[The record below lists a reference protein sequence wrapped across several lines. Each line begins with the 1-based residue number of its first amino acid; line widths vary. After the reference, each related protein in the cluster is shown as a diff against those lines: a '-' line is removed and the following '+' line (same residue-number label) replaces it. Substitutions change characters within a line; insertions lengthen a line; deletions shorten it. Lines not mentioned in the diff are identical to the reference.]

1 MAMLKKIS
9 AMKARQNLGQLLN
22 EVSIRG
28 DSYIIERAG
37 KPLAALVDMEKFQQL
52 QEDRSAALEALQ
64 KFWGK
69 MTGAGNQ
76 EIGDAIEEAEK
87 IAKEENLT
95 RSELIREALRRYIA
109 ERELRH
115 LQRYGMKKA
124 KELGLTEED
133 VQRLIDEYRAEQAN
147 A

>member
-1 MAMLKKIS
+1 MLKKIS

-37 KPLAALVDMEKFQQL
+37 KPLAALVDMERFQQL
-52 QEDRSAALEALQ
+52 QEDQSFALQ
-64 KFWGK
+64 ALKKVWEK
-69 MTGAGNQ
+69 MAGADPQ
-76 EIGDAIEEAEK
+76 EIQEAIEEAEK
-87 IAKEENLT
+87 IAKEENRT

-109 ERELRH
+109 EMELRR
-115 LQRYGMKKA
+115 LQRYGLKKA
-124 KELGLTEED
+124 EELSLKEED
-133 VQRLIDEYRAEQAN
+133 VQRFIDEYRAEPAD

>member
-1 MAMLKKIS
+1 MAVLKKIS

-37 KPLAALVDMEKFQQL
+37 KPLAALVDLERFQQL
-52 QEDRSAALEALQ
+52 QEDQDAALHAL
-64 KFWGK
+64 KKVWEK
-69 MTGAGNQ
+69 MAGSEPR
-76 EIGDAIEEAEK
+76 EIKEAIEEAEK
-87 IAKEENLT
+87 IAKEENRT

-109 ERELRH
+109 ERELRR

-124 KELGLTEED
+124 KELGLKEED